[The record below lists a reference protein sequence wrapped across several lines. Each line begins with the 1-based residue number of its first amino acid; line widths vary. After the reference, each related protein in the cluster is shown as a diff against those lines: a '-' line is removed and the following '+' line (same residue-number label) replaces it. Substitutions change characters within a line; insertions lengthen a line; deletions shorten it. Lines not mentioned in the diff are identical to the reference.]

1 MVDFFFLK
9 VAAMLISSTLLLAQL
24 GPVPPSLARTA
35 ATSFCYLTCME
46 KKKKNTTGVGFFT
59 LVEHQSTKPLVLL
72 KMLSE
77 ALFRAPMS
85 SILKHS
91 NCRHHHQFNR
101 RGGGGRRARL
111 CSNCT
116 LLQSSSIMRKKIRRQ
131 KRKKNY
137 Y

>member
-1 MVDFFFLK
+1 
-9 VAAMLISSTLLLAQL
+9 MLISSTLLLAQL
-24 GPVPPSLARTA
+24 GPVPLSLARTA

-46 KKKKNTTGVGFFT
+46 KKKNTTGVVGFFT

-91 NCRHHHQFNR
+91 NCRHHQFNR
-101 RGGGGRRARL
+101 RGGVEHASARIVL
-111 CSNCT
+111 CF
-116 LLQSSSIMRKKIRRQ
+116 KVV
-131 KRKKNY
+131 
-137 Y
+137 